1 MTKPIPG
8 VRTRGASRGAILA
21 TILTAVVGGFAL
33 AGVSTMPVIGASLF
47 PGSMAAWLFRGDNYT
62 SSHEFLVFAIA
73 FGVPINA
80 AIGALLGWAFV
91 DLRARFAGEP
101 SS

>member
-1 MTKPIPG
+1 M
-8 VRTRGASRGAILA
+8 RTRGASRGAILA
-21 TILTAVVGGFAL
+21 TILTTVVGGFAL

-47 PGSMAAWLFRGDNYT
+47 PGSMAAWLFRGDNYA
-62 SSHEFLVFAIA
+62 SSNEFLVFAIA

-91 DLRARFAGEP
+91 DLRARFAGE
-101 SS
+101 SST